1 MKLRSRVRICLVLVL
16 ITTLFVPSVLA
27 EAKRETGNRPYFS
40 EVSKKAIDLYKTYP
54 EILTTQTLDERI
66 SPSVYNDISSPGLM
80 VRSLSIF
87 ATNMKYTGIIGDQGV
102 CSSILEPKCANSNS
116 LSLVADYL
124 PCMTAAQTDCISRFA
139 VESSPGVWQE
149 AEPISPVFGG
159 ELFLEINRESEHN
172 FPSGGAPYLWKFPTY
187 QHRGGALFMPLV
199 QVINY
204 GEVVSPGKVNQ
215 FQFREFEY
223 KVSVQPYSPSL
234 AKTITPKGIEQPGY
248 TLLPDTFV
256 SEKPFKVEF
265 RTLTPWQSWVRSG
278 ITNLEIKSSKSGPEY
293 FYSVTG
299 SPARVPG
306 IYQIVPWTDKSIDA
320 LRAIDTGGVTVG
332 RQCDSNTKSDP
343 YKCWTGLDI
352 GGKANFD
359 LYFNMFA
366 AVEKYTT
373 GRSTTAPYLWLA
385 EDVPAFDRVFGT
397 WAISA
402 GSRATACLKDRN
414 KGYPLGITSTNA
426 TMATDGPPAWNP
438 ETQSL
443 EFRMAALHQLP
454 DGNTFK
460 GNYTLQIPTELARCL
475 WGENATNASASVS
488 IIDEAGEQKIATIV
502 SGVNK
507 DYFRFSANGFHF
519 SSPRI
524 SVALKV
530 PITKQTTITCIKG
543 KVLKKVTA
551 VKPTCPT
558 GYKKK

>member
-1 MKLRSRVRICLVLVL
+1 MKFHSHFRICLVMLL
-16 ITTLFVPSVLA
+16 VPSFLFSSVSA
-27 EAKRETGNRPYFS
+27 EAKRETGNRPFYS
-40 EVSKKAIDLYKTYP
+40 DVSKKAIDLYKSYP
-54 EILTTQTLDERI
+54 EIVTTQALDERI
-66 SPSVYNDISSPGLM
+66 SPNVYNDISSPGLM

-87 ATNMKYTGIIGDQGV
+87 ATNMKYSGIIGEQGV
-102 CSSILEPKCANSNS
+102 CSSVLDPRCASS
-116 LSLVADYL
+116 KTLSLVVDYL
-124 PCMTAAQTDCISRFA
+124 PCMTATQTDCISRFA
-139 VESSPGVWQE
+139 VESSSGVWEE

-159 ELFLEINRESEHN
+159 ELFLETNRESKHN
-172 FPSGGAPYLWKFPTY
+172 FPSGGAPYLWKFPKY

-204 GEVVSPGKVNQ
+204 GEAVSAGAVNQ
-215 FQFREFEY
+215 FQFRELEY

-256 SEKPFKVEF
+256 SDKPFRVEF

-278 ITNLEIKSSKSGPEY
+278 ITNLEIKSSRIGTEY

-299 SPARVPG
+299 SPARIPG
-306 IYQIVPWTDKSIDA
+306 IYQIVPWSEKNIEA

-332 RQCDSNTKSDP
+332 RQCDNNTKSDP
-343 YKCWTGLDI
+343 NKCWTGLDL

-359 LYFNMFA
+359 IYFNMFA

-402 GSRATACLKDRN
+402 GSKATACLKDRN

-426 TMATDGPPAWNP
+426 TLATDGPPAWNE

-460 GNYTLQIPTELARCL
+460 GNYTLQIPIELAKCL
-475 WGENATNASASVS
+475 WGANASNASASVS

-502 SGVNK
+502 SGVTK

-530 PITKQTTITCIKG
+530 PISRQSTIRCVKG
-543 KVLKKVTA
+543 KASKKVTA

-558 GYKKK
+558 GFKKK